1 MKNKAANWLSAC
13 GRKALS
19 FFSGR
24 TAVVSAGSLQKTII
38 RQSNLPI
45 TIRLWLFEPMRPFKK
60 IGIQAKMRKMTL
72 LICGAVLCVA
82 IVALFTFQVLNF
94 RANFERETATLAV
107 IIANNSTAAMAFKDE
122 QTATEVISSL
132 RAKPTVLAA
141 TLVFPDKSVLAH
153 YGRAEDAKSWQQF
166 PPPGQSQF
174 VGGQLLTAQTVIQKN
189 ERLGTLYLRSDYQ
202 RTFWE
207 LVKFY
212 SEVVLGVVL
221 VAAGL
226 GGILASRLARTITTP
241 VLQLAET
248 AQIVG
253 QQKKYSVRAVVDDH
267 GDELTSLAESFNE
280 MLGRIESQDEALS
293 LSQQKME
300 ALIHSIDGVVW
311 ERSADSRRH
320 SFVSRQSEVILGY
333 PPDDWIA
340 QANFWA
346 EKLHPQDAEKVI
358 RQVQELAA
366 RGEPYA
372 CEYRMIAADGRT
384 VWIRESGMVLVE
396 HGKAIAVRGILQDIT
411 RQKKDA
417 EELDQL
423 NRKLIDAS
431 RQAGMADVATGVLHN
446 VGNVLNSV
454 SVATTVVGERLRQSK
469 LGNLRRAAA
478 MMREQNGHLAEF
490 LTNDPKGRLL
500 PEYLDTVAGQL
511 TEEQDK
517 LIAKVETVA
526 QHVEHIKE
534 IVAMQQSYAKVS
546 GAYENLPVVELIEDA
561 LRINVTS
568 FERHGIE
575 LVREYEPDLPAVCV
589 DRHKVLQILINLV
602 RNAKHAVEDGGSD
615 HRRMV
620 IKACR
625 TAPGRVI
632 VCVQDNG
639 VGISRE
645 NLTKIFTHG
654 FTTKKDG
661 HGFGLHSG
669 ANAAKELGGSLMAY
683 SDGPGKGAEFV
694 LELPTTDAARKKELA
709 AKG

>member
-1 MKNKAANWLSAC
+1 
-13 GRKALS
+13 
-19 FFSGR
+19 
-24 TAVVSAGSLQKTII
+24 
-38 RQSNLPI
+38 
-45 TIRLWLFEPMRPFKK
+45 MRPFKK

-94 RANFERETATLAV
+94 RANFERETDTLAV

-132 RAKPTVLAA
+132 RAKPTVIAA

-153 YGRAEDAKSWQQF
+153 YGQAENEPGRAQF
-166 PPPGQSQF
+166 PPPGQSRF
-174 VGGQLLTAQTVIQKN
+174 VGGQLLTTQPVIQKHDH
-189 ERLGTLYLRSDYQ
+189 LGTLYLRSDYQ

-212 SEVVLGVVL
+212 SEMVLGVVL
-221 VAAGL
+221 VAGGL
-226 GGILASRLARTITTP
+226 GAFLASRLARTITTP
-241 VLQLAET
+241 VLQLATT
-248 AQIVG
+248 AEIVG
-253 QQKKYSVRAVVDDH
+253 ARKDYSVRAVVDDH

-280 MLGRIESQDEALS
+280 MLGRIESQDAALS

-300 ALIHSIDGVVW
+300 ALIHSIDGIVW
-311 ERSADSRRH
+311 ERSADSQRH

-333 PPDDWIA
+333 PPAAWMDEE
-340 QANFWA
+340 NFWA
-346 EKLHPQDAEKVI
+346 EKLHPQDAEKVVK
-358 RQVQELAA
+358 QVRELAA
-366 RGEPYA
+366 RGQPYL

-396 HGKAIAVRGILQDIT
+396 PGQAITVRGILQDIT
-411 RQKKDA
+411 RQKHDA
-417 EELDQL
+417 EELDKL
-423 NRKLIDAS
+423 NRKLIDTS

-454 SVATTVVGERLRQSK
+454 SVATTVVGERLRASK
-469 LGNLRRAAA
+469 LANLRRATT
-478 MMREQNGHLAEF
+478 MMREQNGHLVEF
-490 LTNDPKGRLL
+490 LTNDPKGKLL
-500 PEYLDTVAGQL
+500 PEYLDTVAAQMA
-511 TEEQDK
+511 EEQDK

-561 LRINVTS
+561 LRINTAS
-568 FERHGIE
+568 FERHGVE
-575 LVREYEPDLPAVCV
+575 LAREFEPGLPSVCV

-602 RNAKHAVEDGGSD
+602 RNAKHAVEAADGE
-615 HRRMV
+615 RRKIV
-620 IKACR
+620 IKACH
-625 TAPGRVI
+625 TSPGRVI

-639 VGISRE
+639 VGIPRE
-645 NLTKIFTHG
+645 NLTKIFNHG

-669 ANAAKELGGSLMAY
+669 ANAAKELGGSLTAY
-683 SDGPGKGAEFV
+683 SDGPGLGAEFV
-694 LELPTTDAARKKELA
+694 LELPITDAARKKESLAPA
-709 AKG
+709 AK